1 MATEVH
7 LTTQRSLGYELL
19 DSGDH
24 QKLER
29 YGSII
34 VARPDTQAVWTR
46 ADEKQWTRADAVF
59 AWHGGKGSWKIENK
73 IPDPWIVELEGTK
86 LLAKLTSFK
95 HTGIFPEQAPNWQWL
110 RERVLA
116 VKNNSGKA
124 PKVLNLFG
132 YTGAASIVAAL
143 SGADVTHVDS
153 SKTSVEWAKANAS
166 ASGVPSDSIRWVI
179 EDARAYVKREIRR
192 GEKYDG
198 ILLDPPAFGRGNKDE
213 VWKIEEDL
221 LPLLQSLS
229 DIFQNSKESF
239 FLLNGYASGYS
250 PLSFSQL
257 TESVFKKV
265 DCQFGELRIRETSTR
280 ELPAGMY
287 VRFQK

>member
-34 VARPDTQAVWTR
+34 VARPDTQAIWTR
-46 ADEKQWTRADAVF
+46 ADEKQWARADAYF

-73 IPDPWIVELEGTK
+73 IPEPWLVELEGTK

-95 HTGIFPEQAPNWQWL
+95 HTGIFPEQIPNWQWL
-110 RERVLA
+110 RECVLA
-116 VKNNSGKA
+116 SKNSSGKT

-143 SGADVTHVDS
+143 AGAEVTHVDS
-153 SKTSVEWAKANAS
+153 SKTSVEWAKTNAA
-166 ASGVPSDSIRWVI
+166 ASGLPSDSVRWVI
-179 EDARAYVKREIRR
+179 EDVRAYVKREIRR

-221 LPLLQSLS
+221 LPLLTSLKELLAS
-229 DIFQNSKESF
+229 DAGSF

-257 TESVFKKV
+257 TESVFPKI
-265 DCQFGELRIRETSTR
+265 DSQYGELRIKETGTR

>member
-1 MATEVH
+1 MAKEVH
-7 LTTQRSLGYELL
+7 LTTERSLGYELL

-34 VARPDTQAVWTR
+34 VARPDTQAIWTK
-46 ADEKQWTRADAVF
+46 ADEKQWARADAHF

-73 IPDPWIVELEGTK
+73 IPEPWIVELEGTK

-95 HTGIFPEQAPNWQWL
+95 HTGIFPEQIPNWQWL
-110 RERVLA
+110 RERVVLH
-116 VKNNSGKA
+116 KTNSGRA

-132 YTGAASIVAAL
+132 YTGAASIVASL

-153 SKTSVEWAKANAS
+153 SKTSVEWAKANAACS
-166 ASGVPSDSIRWVI
+166 ALPTDSVRWVI
-179 EDARAYVKREIRR
+179 EDVRAYVKREIRR

-221 LPLLQSLS
+221 LPLLVSL
-229 DIFQNSKESF
+229 KELLSSEKDSF

-257 TESVFKKV
+257 TESVFK
-265 DCQFGELRIRETSTR
+265 DSDGQYGELRIKETGSR
-280 ELPAGMY
+280 ELAAGMY
-287 VRFQK
+287 VRFEK

>member
-1 MATEVH
+1 MATEIH
-7 LTTQRSLGYELL
+7 QLTERSLGYELL
-19 DSGDH
+19 DSGNH

-34 VARPDTQAVWTR
+34 VSRPDTQAIWIP
-46 ADEKQWTRADAVF
+46 AHEKQWSRADANF

-73 IPDPWIVELEGTK
+73 IPEPWTVELEGAK

-95 HTGIFPEQAPNWQWL
+95 HTGIFPEQSPNWQWL
-110 RERVLA
+110 RERVLHI
-116 VKNNSGKA
+116 KNTTGKT

-132 YTGAASIVAAL
+132 YTGAASIVASL
-143 SGADVTHVDS
+143 SGGDVTHVDS
-153 SKTSVEWAKANAS
+153 SKTSVQWAKDNAS

-179 EDARAYVKREIRR
+179 EDVRAYVKREIRR

-221 LPLLQSLS
+221 LPLIISLR
-229 DIFQNSKESF
+229 DLLANDAGSF

-250 PLSFSQL
+250 PLSFTQL
-257 TESVFKKV
+257 TESVFTSAN
-265 DCQFGELRIRETSTR
+265 CQYGELRIKETSGR

-287 VRFQK
+287 VRFVK